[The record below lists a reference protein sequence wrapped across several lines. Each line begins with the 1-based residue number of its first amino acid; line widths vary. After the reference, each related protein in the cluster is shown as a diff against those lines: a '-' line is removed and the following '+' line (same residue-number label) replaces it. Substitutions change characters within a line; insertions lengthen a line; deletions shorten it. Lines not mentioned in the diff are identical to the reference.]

1 MLEDFQSHLEK
12 EEDRRDNAEEK
23 LQRSSKI
30 LVSVKAGV
38 DHLADKLHHLKAV
51 SLAVWFLKNNDLY
64 ELHHRKMDN
73 FGFDTSEGSAPSGH
87 QPCLIRVFAVVHVY
101 RKVLSYTLCAQ

>member
-1 MLEDFQSHLEK
+1 MFINCISVHDCCLIGVLMRLVVFSGQKMLEDFQSHLEK

-51 SLAVWFLKNNDLY
+51 SLAVRF
-64 ELHHRKMDN
+64 
-73 FGFDTSEGSAPSGH
+73 
-87 QPCLIRVFAVVHVY
+87 
-101 RKVLSYTLCAQ
+101 